1 MDRVQAMQVFTRI
14 VELKAFGKAADS
26 LQLPRAS
33 VTQLI
38 QQLESH
44 LSVQLL
50 RRTTRQ
56 VSVTP
61 DGQAYYE
68 RCVRLLEDLEEAE
81 NCFSESPGNPRGK
94 LRVDLPSSLGRLVVI
109 PALPAFCRRYPQ
121 IELELSLNDRQVD
134 LVREG
139 VDCVLRAGDLPDSSL
154 VGRRIAELEQLTCV
168 SRSYLE
174 EYGVPEH
181 PDRLA
186 GHLAVNYQSASSG
199 RIFDL
204 EFRFGDRL
212 LTTRLPSRITVN
224 NADAYIA
231 ACRAGFGMIQA
242 PRYHLC
248 DGLASGELVE
258 VLEQWRP
265 PPLALSVLYPVRR
278 QMSRRLRVFSDWLA
292 QLFAERRW

>member
-1 MDRVQAMQVFTRI
+1 MDRLQAMQVYTRI

-38 QQLESH
+38 QQLETH
-44 LSVQLL
+44 LGVQLL

-56 VSVTP
+56 VSVTA

-81 NCFSESPGNPRGK
+81 NCFSDSPDNPRGK

-109 PALPAFCRRYPQ
+109 PALPAFCRRYPH

-139 VDCVLRAGDLPDSSL
+139 VDCVLRAGELPDSSL
-154 VGRRIAELEQLTCV
+154 VGRRIAELEQLTCA
-168 SRSYLE
+168 SRAYVDEFGL
-174 EYGVPEH
+174 PEH
-181 PDRLA
+181 PDRLE

-204 EFRFGDRL
+204 EFRFDGQVR
-212 LTTRLPSRITVN
+212 TQRLPSRITVN
-224 NADAYIA
+224 HADAYIA
-231 ACRAGFGMIQA
+231 ACRAGFGLIQA
-242 PRYHLC
+242 PSYHLRE
-248 DGLASGELVE
+248 GLASGELVE
-258 VLEQWRP
+258 VLRDWQP
-265 PPLALSVLYPVRR
+265 PPLPVSVLYPVRR
-278 QMSRRLRVFSDWLA
+278 QMSRRLRVFSDWLGA
-292 QLFAERRW
+292 LFEAGIG

>member
-1 MDRVQAMQVFTRI
+1 MDRLQAMQVFTRI

-44 LSVQLL
+44 LGVQLL

-56 VSVTP
+56 VSVTA

-81 NCFSESPGNPRGK
+81 SCFSESPDNPRGK
-94 LRVDLPSSLGRLVVI
+94 LRVDLLSSLGRLVVI

-139 VDCVLRAGDLPDSSL
+139 VDCVLRGGDLPDSSL

-204 EFRFGDRL
+204 EFGFDSGLR
-212 LTTRLPSRITVN
+212 TTRLPSRITVN

-231 ACRAGFGMIQA
+231 ACRAGFGLIQA

-258 VLEQWRP
+258 VLEAWRP

-292 QLFAERRW
+292 QLFAGQNG

>member
-1 MDRVQAMQVFTRI
+1 MDRLQAMLVYTRI
-14 VELKAFGKAADS
+14 VELRAFGKAADS

-38 QQLESH
+38 QQLETH
-44 LSVQLL
+44 LGVQLL

-56 VSVTP
+56 VSVTA

-81 NCFSESPGNPRGK
+81 NCFSDSPDNPRGK
-94 LRVDLPSSLGRLVVI
+94 LRIDLPSSLGRLVVI
-109 PALPAFCRRYPQ
+109 PALPEFCRRYPQ

-139 VDCVLRAGDLPDSSL
+139 VDCVLRAGELPDSSL

-168 SRSYLE
+168 SRAYVQAFGL
-174 EYGVPEH
+174 PEH
-181 PDRLA
+181 PDLLQ

-204 EFRFGDRL
+204 EFRFDGQLR
-212 LTTRLPSRITVN
+212 TQRLPSRITVN

-242 PRYHLC
+242 PRYHLRE
-248 DGLASGELVE
+248 GLASGELVE
-258 VLEQWRP
+258 VLRTWQP
-265 PPLALSVLYPVRR
+265 PPLPVSVLYPVRR
-278 QMSRRLRVFSDWLA
+278 QMSRRLRVFSDWLGA
-292 QLFAERRW
+292 LFEAGID

>member
-1 MDRVQAMQVFTRI
+1 MDRLQAMQVFTRI

-44 LSVQLL
+44 LGVQLL

-56 VSVTP
+56 VSVTA

-81 NCFSESPGNPRGK
+81 SCFSESPDNPRGK

-139 VDCVLRAGDLPDSSL
+139 VDCVLRGGDLPDSSL

-204 EFRFGDRL
+204 EFGFDSGLR
-212 LTTRLPSRITVN
+212 TTRLPSRITVN

-231 ACRAGFGMIQA
+231 ACRAGFGLIQA

-258 VLEQWRP
+258 VLEAWRP

-292 QLFAERRW
+292 QLFAGQNG

>member
-1 MDRVQAMQVFTRI
+1 MDRLQAMQVYTRI
-14 VELKAFGKAADS
+14 VELRAFGKAADS

-38 QQLESH
+38 QQLETH
-44 LSVQLL
+44 LGVQLL

-56 VSVTP
+56 VSVTA

-81 NCFSESPGNPRGK
+81 NCFSDSPDNPRGK
-94 LRVDLPSSLGRLVVI
+94 LRIDLPSSLGRLVVI
-109 PALPAFCRRYPQ
+109 PALPEFCRRYPQ

-139 VDCVLRAGDLPDSSL
+139 VDCVLRAGELPDSSL

-168 SRSYLE
+168 GRAYAQEFGL
-174 EYGVPEH
+174 PEH
-181 PDRLA
+181 PQRLE

-204 EFRFGDRL
+204 EFRFDGQLR
-212 LTTRLPSRITVN
+212 TQRLPSRITVN

-242 PRYHLC
+242 PRYHLRE
-248 DGLASGELVE
+248 GLASGELLE
-258 VLEQWRP
+258 VLRAWQP
-265 PPLALSVLYPVRR
+265 PPLPVSVLYPVRR
-278 QMSRRLRVFSDWLA
+278 QMSRRLRVFSDWLGG
-292 QLFAERRW
+292 LFEAGIV

>member
-1 MDRVQAMQVFTRI
+1 MDRLQAMQVYTRI

-38 QQLESH
+38 QQLETH
-44 LSVQLL
+44 LGVQLL

-56 VSVTP
+56 VSVTA

-68 RCVRLLEDLEEAE
+68 RCVRLLEDLEDAE
-81 NCFSESPGNPRGK
+81 NCFSDSPDNPRGK

-139 VDCVLRAGDLPDSSL
+139 VDCVLRAGELPDSSL
-154 VGRRIAELEQLTCV
+154 IGRRIAQLEQLTCV
-168 SRSYLE
+168 SRAYVEAFGL
-174 EYGVPEH
+174 PEH
-181 PDRLA
+181 PDRLE

-204 EFRFGDRL
+204 EFRFDGRL
-212 LTTRLPSRITVN
+212 RTQRLPSRVTVN
-224 NADAYIA
+224 HADAYIA
-231 ACRAGFGMIQA
+231 ACRAGFGLIQA
-242 PRYHLC
+242 PRYHLNE
-248 DGLASGELVE
+248 GLASGELVE
-258 VLEQWRP
+258 VLRAWQP
-265 PPLALSVLYPVRR
+265 PPLPVSVLYPVRR
-278 QMSRRLRVFSDWLA
+278 QMSRRLRVFSDWLGE
-292 QLFAERRW
+292 LFEAGID

>member
-1 MDRVQAMQVFTRI
+1 MDRLQAMQIFIRI

-44 LSVQLL
+44 LGVQLL

-56 VSVTP
+56 VSVTA
-61 DGQAYYE
+61 DGEAYYE

-81 NCFSESPGNPRGK
+81 SCFSESPDNPRGK

-174 EYGVPEH
+174 EYGLPEH
-181 PDRLA
+181 PERLT

-204 EFRFGDRL
+204 EFRLGDQL

-265 PPLALSVLYPVRR
+265 PQLALSVLYPVRR

>member
-1 MDRVQAMQVFTRI
+1 MDRLQAMQVFIRI

-44 LSVQLL
+44 LGVQLL

-56 VSVTP
+56 VSVTA
-61 DGQAYYE
+61 DGEAYYE

-81 NCFSESPGNPRGK
+81 SCFSESPDNPRGK

-174 EYGVPEH
+174 EYGLPEH
-181 PDRLA
+181 PERLT

-204 EFRFGDRL
+204 EFRLGDQL

-265 PPLALSVLYPVRR
+265 PQLALSVLYPVRR

>member
-1 MDRVQAMQVFTRI
+1 MDRLQAMQVYTRI

-38 QQLESH
+38 QQLETH
-44 LSVQLL
+44 LGVQLL

-56 VSVTP
+56 VSVTA

-68 RCVRLLEDLEEAE
+68 RCVRLLEDLEDAE
-81 NCFSESPGNPRGK
+81 NCFSDSPDNPRGK

-139 VDCVLRAGDLPDSSL
+139 VDCVLRAGELPDSSL

-168 SRSYLE
+168 SRAYVEAFGL
-174 EYGVPEH
+174 PEH
-181 PDRLA
+181 PDRLE

-204 EFRFGDRL
+204 EFRFDGHLR
-212 LTTRLPSRITVN
+212 TQRLPSRVTVN
-224 NADAYIA
+224 HADAYIA
-231 ACRAGFGMIQA
+231 ACRAGFGLIQA
-242 PRYHLC
+242 PRYHLNE
-248 DGLASGELVE
+248 GLASGELVE
-258 VLEQWRP
+258 VLRAWQP
-265 PPLALSVLYPVRR
+265 PPLPVSVLYPVRR
-278 QMSRRLRVFSDWLA
+278 QMSRRLRVFSDWLGE
-292 QLFAERRW
+292 LFEAGID

>member
-1 MDRVQAMQVFTRI
+1 MDRLQAMQVYTRI

-26 LQLPRAS
+26 LQMPRAS

-38 QQLESH
+38 QQLETH
-44 LSVQLL
+44 LGVQLL

-56 VSVTP
+56 VSVTA

-81 NCFSESPGNPRGK
+81 NCFSDSPDNPRGK
-94 LRVDLPSSLGRLVVI
+94 LRIDLPSSLGRLVVI
-109 PALPAFCRRYPQ
+109 PALPEFCRRYPQ
-121 IELELSLNDRQVD
+121 VELELSLNDRQVD

-139 VDCVLRAGDLPDSSL
+139 VDCVLRAGELPDSSL

-168 SRSYLE
+168 SRAYVQEFGLP
-174 EYGVPEH
+174 GH
-181 PDRLA
+181 PDRLE

-204 EFRFGDRL
+204 EFRFDGQLR
-212 LTTRLPSRITVN
+212 TQRLPSRITVN
-224 NADAYIA
+224 HADAYIA
-231 ACRAGFGMIQA
+231 ACRAGFGLIQA
-242 PRYHLC
+242 PRYHLRE
-248 DGLASGELVE
+248 GLASGELLE
-258 VLEQWRP
+258 VLRDWQP
-265 PPLALSVLYPVRR
+265 PPLPVSVLYPVRR

-292 QLFAERRW
+292 ALFEAGIG

>member
-1 MDRVQAMQVFTRI
+1 MDRLQAMQVYTRI

-26 LQLPRAS
+26 LQMPRAS

-38 QQLESH
+38 QQLETH
-44 LSVQLL
+44 LGVQLL

-56 VSVTP
+56 VSVTA

-81 NCFSESPGNPRGK
+81 NCFSDSPDNPRGK
-94 LRVDLPSSLGRLVVI
+94 LRIDLPSSLGRLVVI
-109 PALPAFCRRYPQ
+109 PALPEFCRRYPQ

-139 VDCVLRAGDLPDSSL
+139 VDCVLRAGELPDSSL

-168 SRSYLE
+168 SRAYVQEFGL
-174 EYGVPEH
+174 PEH

-204 EFRFGDRL
+204 EFRFDGQLR
-212 LTTRLPSRITVN
+212 TQRLPGRITVN
-224 NADAYIA
+224 NADAYIT
-231 ACRAGFGMIQA
+231 ACRAGFGLIQA
-242 PRYHLC
+242 PRYHLRE
-248 DGLASGELVE
+248 GLASGELVE
-258 VLEQWRP
+258 VLRAWQP
-265 PPLALSVLYPVRR
+265 PPLPVSVLHPVRR
-278 QMSRRLRVFSDWLA
+278 QMSRRLRVFSDWLGG
-292 QLFAERRW
+292 LFAAGIG

>member
-1 MDRVQAMQVFTRI
+1 MDRLQAMQVFTRI

-33 VTQLI
+33 VTQVI
-38 QQLESH
+38 QQLEAH
-44 LSVQLL
+44 LGVQLL

-56 VSVTP
+56 VSVTA

-81 NCFSESPGNPRGK
+81 NCFSDSPANPRGK

-174 EYGVPEH
+174 EYGLPEH
-181 PDRLA
+181 PGRLV

-204 EFRFGDRL
+204 EFRFDGELRTL
-212 LTTRLPSRITVN
+212 RLPSRITVN

-231 ACRAGFGMIQA
+231 ACRAGFGMVQA

-258 VLEQWRP
+258 VLRDWQP
-265 PPLALSVLYPVRR
+265 PPLSVSVLYPVRR

-292 QLFAERRW
+292 QLFAERSW

>member
-1 MDRVQAMQVFTRI
+1 MDRLQAMQVYTRI

-38 QQLESH
+38 QQLETH
-44 LSVQLL
+44 LGVQLL

-56 VSVTP
+56 VSVTA

-81 NCFSESPGNPRGK
+81 NCFTDSPDNPRGK

-121 IELELSLNDRQVD
+121 IDLELSLNDRQVD

-139 VDCVLRAGDLPDSSL
+139 VDCVLRAGELPDSSL

-168 SRSYLE
+168 SRSYVE
-174 EYGVPEH
+174 EFGLPEH
-181 PDRLA
+181 PERLD

-204 EFRFGDRL
+204 EFRFDGQLRPQ
-212 LTTRLPSRITVN
+212 RLPGRITVN

-231 ACRAGFGMIQA
+231 ACRAGFGLIQA
-242 PRYHLC
+242 PRYHLRE
-248 DGLASGELVE
+248 GLANGELVE
-258 VLEQWRP
+258 VLRAWQL
-265 PPLALSVLYPVRR
+265 PPLPVSVLHPVRR

-292 QLFAERRW
+292 DLFEARLG

>member
-1 MDRVQAMQVFTRI
+1 MDRLQAMQVFTRI

-44 LSVQLL
+44 LGVQLL

-81 NCFSESPGNPRGK
+81 NCFSESPDNPRGK

-109 PALPAFCRRYPQ
+109 PALPAFCRRYPH

-168 SRSYLE
+168 SRTYLE

-204 EFRFGDRL
+204 EFGFDSGLR
-212 LTTRLPSRITVN
+212 TTRLPSRITVN

-258 VLEQWRP
+258 VLEQWKP

>member
-1 MDRVQAMQVFTRI
+1 MDRLLAMQVFTRI

-38 QQLESH
+38 QQLEAH
-44 LSVQLL
+44 LGVQLL

-56 VSVTP
+56 VSATA
-61 DGQAYYE
+61 DGLAYYD

-81 NCFSESPGNPRGK
+81 SCFSDSPDNPRGK

-109 PALPAFCRRYPQ
+109 PALPEFCRRYRQ

-139 VDCVLRAGDLPDSSL
+139 VDCVLRAGELLDSSL
-154 VGRRIAELEQLTCV
+154 VGRRIAELVQITCA
-168 SRSYLE
+168 SRDYLAE
-174 EYGVPEH
+174 HGLPQH
-181 PDRLA
+181 PDAL
-186 GHLAVNYQSASSG
+186 GEHLAVNYQSASSG

-204 EFRFGDRL
+204 EFRFDGELRTQRL
-212 LTTRLPSRITVN
+212 ESRITVN

-231 ACRAGFGMIQA
+231 ACRAGFGLIQA

-258 VLEQWRP
+258 VLEPWRP
-265 PPLALSVLYPVRR
+265 PALALSVLYPVRR
-278 QMSRRLRVFSDWLA
+278 QMSRRLRVFADWLA
-292 QLFAERRW
+292 QLFSENRW